1 MFNAF
6 GPGAPSFNPGAF
18 GGGMDLDAGGY
29 KLGNT
34 SGKSSMF
41 DPLSLGLGA
50 ANIGLSIW
58 GGMRQQR
65 QADRSYDLS
74 KQMATAKMAAARDRL
89 ANEVQMA
96 RDAAKFSE
104 GSKIGDRV
112 AQFGYG
118 ADLNFGRELEA
129 QRLRRT
135 ELADLDFANN
145 LRKATADRD
154 FKLSGASQRVM
165 DLDSR
170 RRMKESL
177 AATLA
182 SGRGMFGPIA
192 PIDLNQ
198 MVI

>member
-1 MFNAF
+1 
-6 GPGAPSFNPGAF
+6 
-18 GGGMDLDAGGY
+18 
-29 KLGNT
+29 
-34 SGKSSMF
+34 MF

-145 LRKATADRD
+145 LRRATAARD

-177 AATLA
+177 AEKLA
-182 SGRGMFGPIA
+182 AGRGMFGPIA